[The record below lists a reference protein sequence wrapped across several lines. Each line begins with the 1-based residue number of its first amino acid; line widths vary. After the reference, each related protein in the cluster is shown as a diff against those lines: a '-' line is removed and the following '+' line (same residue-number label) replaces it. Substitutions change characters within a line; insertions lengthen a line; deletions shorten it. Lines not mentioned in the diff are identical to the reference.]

1 MEKLRD
7 TNQISTE
14 QIIHAVQNMGFQ
26 SIFRGVAGKDGWV
39 SADQME
45 YQHSG
50 DLARDLL
57 SAGVEYVIVGDVKD
71 EVSIIFG

>member
-1 MEKLRD
+1 
-7 TNQISTE
+7 
-14 QIIHAVQNMGFQ
+14 MGFQ
-26 SIFRGVAGKDGWV
+26 SIFRGVAGKEGWV
-39 SADQME
+39 SPDQME

-71 EVSIIFG
+71 EVSLLFGLD